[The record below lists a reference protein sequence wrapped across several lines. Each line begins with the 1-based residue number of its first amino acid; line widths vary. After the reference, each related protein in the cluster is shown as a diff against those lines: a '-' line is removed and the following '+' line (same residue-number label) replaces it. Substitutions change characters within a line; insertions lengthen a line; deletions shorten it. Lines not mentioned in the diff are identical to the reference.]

1 VTPDQANRLRHRAG
15 SSDGHYESYFIR
27 ANHATRALA
36 FWIRYTIFSPS
47 GRPHDAHGELWAIV
61 FDAERGRHA
70 AAKQAWPLKACRFD
84 GQALAVDLPSAQL
97 GNGHAQGTCES
108 NGRRIGWDL
117 RFALGQSPLL
127 LLPEALYEGG
137 FPKAKSLVSR
147 PLARF
152 DGALTVDDG
161 ESVPVQA
168 WIGSQNHNWGRQ
180 HTDRYAWGQVAGF
193 DGGDHDESFLE
204 VASAKL
210 KFGPLWTPWITPI
223 VLRHR
228 GREYRLNALG
238 RSLRAS
244 VTVHGFDWRFE
255 SRSAELRVQ
264 GRIHAERVDF
274 VGLRYAN
281 PPGGIKQCLNSK
293 VAQADVTLQ
302 HPDGRRE
309 RLVSRRRAAFELLG
323 DDADHG
329 VPMVC

>member
-15 SSDGHYESYFIR
+15 SADGHYESYFIR

-36 FWIRYTIFSPS
+36 FWFRYTIFSPA
-47 GRPHDAHGELWAIV
+47 GRPHEAQGELWAIA
-61 FDAERGRHA
+61 FDAERGRHV
-70 AAKQAWPLKACRFD
+70 AAKQAWPLAACRFD
-84 GQALAVDLPSAQL
+84 GASLAIELPGAQL
-97 GNGHAQGTCES
+97 GNGHAQGLCQS
-108 NGRRIGWDL
+108 NGHRLGWDL

-152 DGALTVDDG
+152 DGTLQVDGD
-161 ESVPVQA
+161 SVLVQG
-168 WIGSQNHNWGRQ
+168 WVGSQNHNWGRQ

-210 KFGPLWTPWITPI
+210 KVGPFWTPWITPV

-228 GREYRLNALG
+228 GREYRFNALV
-238 RSLRAS
+238 RSLRARVS
-244 VTVHGFDWRFE
+244 LRGFDWRFE
-255 SRSAELRVQ
+255 SRSDGVRLQ
-264 GRIHAERVDF
+264 GRIHAAPGDF

-281 PPGGIKQCLNSK
+281 PPGGTKQCLNSK
-293 VAQADVTLQ
+293 VAHAEVTLH

-309 RLVSRRRAAFELLG
+309 TLTSRQRAAFELLG
-323 DDADHG
+323 DDDGHG
-329 VPMVC
+329 VPMSC